1 MKLQSIELEKLRLA
15 SAVPS
20 SLDPKQKLRNFL
32 EQSGLEVNKAIL
44 SRIVASPWLSV
55 RLFCLSTADEAQ
67 SIYQDAEQVPQSET
81 RAIAVEQG
89 VFIDGQFQFPG
100 PQTALFF
107 RAFEDFKNGF

>member
-32 EQSGLEVNKAIL
+32 EQSGLEVNEAIL

-81 RAIAVEQG
+81 ESPDVI
-89 VFIDGQFQFPG
+89 
-100 PQTALFF
+100 
-107 RAFEDFKNGF
+107 